1 MKLDVISLKNFYDN
15 PYEVREMAL
24 KLDYNVTGNFPG
36 GRTKPYLSKS
46 VKNSIEQIVYPYG
59 GKITKFNEEYNGA
72 FQITYSWDKSW
83 IHADNHNTWAAVCYL
98 TPNAPSSAGTGFFK
112 HRKTGMMKPINGK
125 TILDKK
131 IESEGQENF
140 KWEMI
145 QSVSNEFNKIVV
157 YDSKLYHSSL
167 DYFGDTLQNG
177 RLFQVFFFD
186 TERSNR

>member
-1 MKLDVISLKNFYDN
+1 
-15 PYEVREMAL
+15 
-24 KLDYNVTGNFPG
+24 
-36 GRTKPYLSKS
+36 
-46 VKNSIEQIVYPYG
+46 
-59 GKITKFNEEYNGA
+59 
-72 FQITYSWDKSW
+72 
-83 IHADNHNTWAAVCYL
+83 
-98 TPNAPSSAGTGFFK
+98 
-112 HRKTGMMKPINGK
+112 MMKPINGK